1 MVGPSQRSG
10 GCCAALAL
18 AVSVAWAAEPQPGA
32 PRLSELSLEELGN
45 IEITSVSKRAER
57 LSEAP
62 ASVFVITAEDIR
74 RSGATSLPEA
84 LRLAPNLQ
92 VARISSSFHAVTSR
106 GFNGNLANKLLV
118 LIDGRSVYT
127 PLFGG
132 VFWDAQ
138 QLPLQDVE
146 RIEVISGPAG
156 TLWGVNAVNGVI
168 NVITRPASQTPG
180 SELSAG
186 TGNRERMVSVRQG
199 LDLGGSGGEGKNDG
213 AGQRP
218 LRLWARHITEQRTR
232 TLLGESAGD
241 RAHVEQAGARTD
253 WSLAGGD
260 SLMAQ
265 AQLYRGRREPPIPG
279 AVEVPGRPLEVGQT
293 TYSGGHVLARWDHR
307 LGGGG
312 SLSVQGYLDRTER
325 RLGYHDRLDTA
336 DLQLQH
342 ALAPTSRHA
351 VVWGMQVR
359 RDTDRFSGP
368 TLQMLPPLLRQ
379 MSYSLFG
386 QDEVTLRDDLKLTLG
401 ARAEHNAYTGM
412 EYLPSAR
419 LAWQAAPTQLL
430 WAAASRTVR
439 SPTRL
444 DRDLLNPG
452 VPPSPAAPTGVPT
465 VTGSSGF
472 NGEVARVL
480 ELGWRGQPWTDTS
493 ASATLY
499 RADYEGLRSAEI
511 TGPASAQL
519 VNGLKGRVQG
529 LETWGSWQAQ
539 PNWRL
544 HAGASRMWQHLRVSP
559 GYADLSNQLGLTE
572 GANPSWQWMLRSQL
586 DLPRRT
592 ELDVTLRGVSRL
604 ELPAVPAYTA
614 LDLRLGWRPSAN
626 VEWSLTLQNLLDA
639 GHGEFGPA
647 ATRTEIG
654 RSAFLQLVLRHEAP

>member
-1 MVGPSQRSG
+1 MVGPIQGS

-18 AVSVAWAAEPQPGA
+18 ALAVSAACAAEPQQA
-32 PRLSELSLEELGN
+32 LRLSELSLEELGN
-45 IEITSVSKRAER
+45 IEVTSVSKRAER

-92 VARISSSFHAVTSR
+92 VGRISSSFHAVSSR

-138 QLPLQDVE
+138 QLPLEDVE

-168 NVITRPASQTPG
+168 NVTTRSAAQTRG
-180 SELSAG
+180 SELAAG
-186 TGNRERMVSVRQG
+186 LGDRERLLSVRQG
-199 LDLGGSGGEGKNDG
+199 LDLGGDT
-213 AGQRP
+213 QRP
-218 LRLWARHITEQRTR
+218 LRLWARHITQERTR
-232 TLLGESAGD
+232 TLAGVSAGD
-241 RAHVEQAGARTD
+241 RAHVEQFGARTD
-253 WSLAGGD
+253 WELGGD

-279 AVEVPGRPLEVGQT
+279 AVEVPGRPLDVGQT
-293 TYSGGHVLARWDHR
+293 TYSGGHVLARWEHR
-307 LGGGG
+307 LGDGGA
-312 SLSVQGYLDRTER
+312 LTAQGYYDRTER
-325 RLGYHDRLDTA
+325 RLGYQDRLDTA

-342 ALAPTSRHA
+342 ALAPGSRHA
-351 VVWGMQVR
+351 VVWGLQIR
-359 RDTDRFSGP
+359 QDSDRFNGP
-368 TLQMLPPLLRQ
+368 TLLMLPPLLRQ
-379 MSYSLFG
+379 VSYSLFG
-386 QDEVTLRDDLKLTLG
+386 QDEITLREDLKLTLG
-401 ARAEHNAYTGM
+401 ARAEHNAYTGL

-419 LAWQAAPTQLL
+419 LAWQVAPSQLL

-439 SPTRL
+439 GPTRL
-444 DRDLLNPG
+444 DRDLFNPG
-452 VPPSPAAPTGVPT
+452 VPPSPAVPTGIPT
-465 VTGSSGF
+465 VTGSSRF
-472 NGEVARVL
+472 RAEVANVL
-480 ELGWRGQPWTDTS
+480 ELGWRGQPSSDTS

-499 RADYEGLRSAEI
+499 RADYDRLRSAELAGAG
-511 TGPASAQL
+511 TAQL
-519 VNGLKGRVQG
+519 VNGLEGRISG
-529 LETWGSWQAQ
+529 LEAWGSWQAR

-544 HAGASRMWQHLRVSP
+544 HAGLSRMWQHLHVSP
-559 GYADLSNQLGLTE
+559 GQIDFSHQLALTE
-572 GANPSWQWMLRSQL
+572 GSNPAWQWMLRSQL

-592 ELDVTLRGVSRL
+592 ELDLTLRGVAKL
-604 ELPAVPAYTA
+604 EQPAVPSYTA
-614 LDLRLGWRPSAN
+614 LDVRLGWRPSAN
-626 VEWSLTLQNLLDA
+626 VEWSLGLRNLLDP

-654 RSAFLQLVLRHEAP
+654 RSVFLQLVLRHEAP